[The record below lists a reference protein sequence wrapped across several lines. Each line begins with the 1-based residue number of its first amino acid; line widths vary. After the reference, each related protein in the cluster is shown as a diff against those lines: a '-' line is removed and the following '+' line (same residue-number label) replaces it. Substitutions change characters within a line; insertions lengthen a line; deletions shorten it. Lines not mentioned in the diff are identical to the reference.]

1 MRNSRSKRI
10 NIEYDGSLFVYINP
24 EFIAEE
30 KEKIEE
36 MSEEE
41 VVDYILFGSAWSV
54 AFEGTGWRKTKAGK
68 TATYRNERHEIYH
81 SQHFG
86 NTSDETE
93 IQTLEIRRGKFP
105 VYTRSVTGTIT
116 YDDGRVRSEKPIF
129 EKATGDE
136 AIDIVTGGI
145 WRIILGK

>member
-41 VVDYILFGSAWSV
+41 AVDYILFGSAWSV

-93 IQTLEIRRGKFP
+93 IQTLEIRKGKSS
-105 VYTRSVTGTIT
+105 VYTRSVTGI
-116 YDDGRVRSEKPIF
+116 DGRVRSEKPIF

-136 AIDIVTGGI
+136 AIDIMTGGL
-145 WRIILGK
+145 WRAIVG